1 METLKKFLSWLKALP
16 LWLRLVVLLALAVA
30 GAWSLSSCANT
41 KAVVRASSENTSAS
55 VTITTNNPTTVNVT
69 NKQDTIGLLFN
80 PRKTSCILPFF
91 RSCPNNRTDNGKI
104 KLRANAYASSLYSQT
119 DNLHHR
125 GAPNF
130 LISSRDALPFGCP
143 PSLYEN
149 KYIPLSR
156 LGEVKHKIL
165 LSQLFQSVRSEQRRE
180 FRHHCETHI
189 G

>member
-1 METLKKFLSWLKALP
+1 METLKKILSWLRALP
-16 LWLRLVVLLALAVA
+16 LWLRLLVLLALAVA

-69 NKQDTIGLLFN
+69 NKQDTIGLNFN

-91 RSCPNNRTDNGKI
+91 RSCPNNCTDNGKI
-104 KLRANAYASSLYSQT
+104 TLRANAFVSSLYSQT
-119 DNLHHR
+119 GNLHHR
-125 GAPNF
+125 GAPKF
-130 LISSRDALPFGCP
+130 QISSSDAPPLGCL
-143 PSLYEN
+143 PSLYD
-149 KYIPLSR
+149 KHIPLSR
-156 LGEVKHKIL
+156 LGEVKYKIL
-165 LSQLFQSVRSEQRRE
+165 LSQLFQSVRSEQRRV